1 MSVVFPKVTH
11 NNYEVK
17 LQLLHPVISCITLVW
32 EADVGETCAEL
43 EVCVSGCS
51 FRQSAS
57 VEPLREHKRRV
68 QDTVTPTAAAHPV
81 TRYTRGRTR
90 THTHTHASSRSHPTG
105 NTPHTEN
112 PSFILLC
119 RSPHF
124 HRSDS
129 ELRLLTYFNTIA
141 ADSEVCSGMCETI
154 IHVEMRSTG
163 HKFAQGVAVKCMST
177 CDQSYTIQS
186 LKYFHVAFVMSCFQT
201 CKKKKEKR
209 HHDRNQ

>member
-90 THTHTHASSRSHPTG
+90 THTRTRTHHPVAILQATHRTRKILHSSFFVDLLISIAPT
-105 NTPHTEN
+105 
-112 PSFILLC
+112 
-119 RSPHF
+119 
-124 HRSDS
+124 
-129 ELRLLTYFNTIA
+129 
-141 ADSEVCSGMCETI
+141 
-154 IHVEMRSTG
+154 
-163 HKFAQGVAVKCMST
+163 
-177 CDQSYTIQS
+177 QSYVYSHI
-186 LKYFHVAFVMSCFQT
+186 LIL
-201 CKKKKEKR
+201 
-209 HHDRNQ
+209 